1 MEEQSLFD
9 DLTQEE
15 IDERSA
21 MQSEDVGVDEVLTED
36 ADVGMDEIE
45 PENVPPPLPP
55 GADGKEPVQKES
67 KLQPDS
73 TERESDRNR
82 LHELADDQHLME
94 IISQMGG
101 QLASLQRYVVAMSQM
116 MGFGNLPAIG
126 AGIEI
131 PQANE
136 IINYSLDPETLSQFV
151 IEIPIG
157 GKDTPMLSAEGFQHI
172 LQAMRLAVTESEVT
186 TDPDDPDYW
195 TAWAKV
201 KNPTGGIQ
209 KGISRQAKKYQNGN
223 VDKGA
228 YMAVHTKAIRNGIKA
243 TIPVKTLQAA
253 AIAFAKNKVA
263 NKDTPIA
270 QAQERVKLAV
280 EYYRQNWKGTLAV
293 DDNRLWK
300 LVVERHG
307 KMDEWEITVF
317 DEVAHAYRHPRESWF
332 ADAIEF
338 AA

>member
-1 MEEQSLFD
+1 MEEQNLFD
-9 DLTQEE
+9 EPTQEDV
-15 IDERSA
+15 DERSA
-21 MQSEDVGVDEVLTED
+21 IQDENIGVDTPEDV
-36 ADVGMDEIE
+36 DVGADDSY
-45 PENVPPPLPP
+45 PENVPPPPPP
-55 GADGKEPVQKES
+55 GDSDGKETIQKES
-67 KLQPDS
+67 KLQPENTNSND
-73 TERESDRNR
+73 
-82 LHELADDQHLME
+82 HLIE
-94 IISQMGG
+94 IVSQMGG
-101 QLASLQRYVVAMSQM
+101 QLASLQRYVVALSPI
-116 MGFGNLPAIG
+116 MGFGALDSMSADIDV
-126 AGIEI
+126 

-136 IINYSLDPETLSQFV
+136 VINYSLDPETLSQFV

-172 LQAMRLAVTESEVT
+172 LQAMKLEVTESEVT

-195 TAWAKV
+195 TSWAKV
-201 KNPTGGIQ
+201 KNPTGGTQ

-228 YMAVHTKAIRNGIKA
+228 YVAVHTKAIRNAIKA
-243 TIPVKTLQAA
+243 TIPVKMLQAT
-253 AIAFAKNKVA
+253 AIAFAKNKAA